1 VHLEVQGT
9 AIGWLERGYPYCVG
23 VTPPEVVARLAEML
37 QNLVWGPAGSLG
49 RHHCDLG
56 SCGIRLR
63 AVSCLRRIP
72 IPSPLGSLAET
83 LNRDAA
89 RVSERDA
96 VIRRSQARHRR
107 RHRVPDLPP
116 ESQAPRDG
124 KSLQFR
130 VKLLGVNAGDML
142 ATAARR
148 GIGAAARAV
157 DPHPFKQRRGS
168 SQVNAGTENLCIP
181 ASDQVYLAPQ

>member
-1 VHLEVQGT
+1 MALELQGT

-37 QNLVWGPAGSLG
+37 QNLVWGPAGGLG
-49 RHHCDLG
+49 YHHCDLG

-72 IPSPLGSLAET
+72 IRSPLGSLGET
-83 LNRDAA
+83 LKRDAA

-96 VIRRSQARHRR
+96 VIRRSLTRHNR
-107 RHRVPDLPP
+107 RHRVPDPP
-116 ESQAPRDG
+116 SESQALRDG

-130 VKLLGVNAGDML
+130 LKLLGANAVDKL
-142 ATAARR
+142 AT
-148 GIGAAARAV
+148 G
-157 DPHPFKQRRGS
+157 
-168 SQVNAGTENLCIP
+168 
-181 ASDQVYLAPQ
+181 